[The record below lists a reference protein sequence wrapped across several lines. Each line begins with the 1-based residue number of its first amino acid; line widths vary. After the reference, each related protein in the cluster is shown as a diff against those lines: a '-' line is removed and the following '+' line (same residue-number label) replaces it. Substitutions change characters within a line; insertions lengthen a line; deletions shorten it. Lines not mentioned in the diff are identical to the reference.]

1 MLASDVA
8 SSRHDLA
15 ITRYDVV
22 PLSPTSG
29 LLGWVAN
36 TDTLNVLIKGY
47 REARNIRHHVEQGLM
62 LQATPKPD
70 IHSYDKLS
78 LLQKVEAFEYAL
90 ANTKGQDLK
99 QVLWLNSRNSEVWL
113 DRRNMYTRSLA
124 TMSMVGYVLGLG
136 DRHPS
141 NLMLHRHTGK
151 VVHIDFGDC
160 FDVAMQREK
169 YPERVPFRLTRMLVN
184 TMEVSGID
192 GNFRIVCEEVLG
204 LMRREK
210 DSLIAMLEAFV
221 HDPLINW
228 RLVTQTVCTSTLA
241 SASSHGDGPWASG
254 SLRVSAGVASAS
266 VGPPGSSTV
275 GSVSVGTHRSYSL
288 VEQQSRGASMARDTV
303 NKTARTIIR
312 RISTKLTGAIM
323 SETSNVLAD
332 AAPVCAPTKLLI
344 ANHL

>member
-1 MLASDVA
+1 VPGTYRAGAEVVRITRVEPVMEVLPSKQRPRRLKMRGSDGKDYEFLLKGKEDIRLDERVMQLFGLINTMLSSDVA
-8 SSRHDLA
+8 TSRRDLG

-62 LQATPKPD
+62 LQAAPSPD
-70 IHSYDKLS
+70 IQSYDKLT
-78 LLQKVEAFEYAL
+78 LLQKVEAFQYAL
-90 ANTKGQDLK
+90 DNTTGHDLK

-113 DRRNMYTRSLA
+113 DRRNRFTRSLA

-141 NLMLHRHTGK
+141 NLMLHRGSGK

-160 FDVAMQREK
+160 FDVAMERDK

-184 TMEVSGID
+184 TMEVTGID
-192 GNFRIVCEEVLG
+192 GNFRTVCEEVLG

-210 DSLIAMLEAFV
+210 VIDAL
-221 HDPLINW
+221 HTNPLP
-228 RLVTQTVCTSTLA
+228 TVLPPTYSTTAPPKPVQPCLA
-241 SASSHGDGPWASG
+241 S
-254 SLRVSAGVASAS
+254 LQ
-266 VGPPGSSTV
+266 T
-275 GSVSVGTHRSYSL
+275 
-288 VEQQSRGASMARDTV
+288 
-303 NKTARTIIR
+303 
-312 RISTKLTGAIM
+312 
-323 SETSNVLAD
+323 
-332 AAPVCAPTKLLI
+332 C
-344 ANHL
+344 